1 VVSTTRRNT
10 SQRLTLVIL
19 VLVSITLVT
28 LDYRGEASR
37 GITSVRNDAR
47 DILSPVQRVL
57 SDGFRPIGDFFSGA
71 VNYESAVNE
80 NQQLRRQLG
89 ALRREVLQN
98 EAAEQQLQAILGQ
111 QHRTYVQNLPTLLAE
126 VISGSTSNFE
136 DTFEIDRGTA
146 SGVGVGMPVVAG
158 PGLVGIVVSAGSST
172 SVVQTITDPG
182 VVIGVRLDTPGAL
195 PVEAEGQGA
204 GNGLELSG
212 VTATMAPH
220 VGELVY
226 TSGVM
231 GDTLP
236 AGLPVG
242 TVSFVHY
249 SGGSNTKTVQV
260 KPVADLQGVGEVTVL
275 QWFPAP

>member
-1 VVSTTRRNT
+1 
-10 SQRLTLVIL
+10 
-19 VLVSITLVT
+19 
-28 LDYRGEASR
+28 
-37 GITSVRNDAR
+37 
-47 DILSPVQRVL
+47 
-57 SDGFRPIGDFFSGA
+57 
-71 VNYESAVNE
+71 
-80 NQQLRRQLG
+80 
-89 ALRREVLQN
+89 
-98 EAAEQQLQAILGQ
+98 
-111 QHRTYVQNLPTLLAE
+111 
-126 VISGSTSNFE
+126 
-136 DTFEIDRGTA
+136 
-146 SGVGVGMPVVAG
+146 
-158 PGLVGIVVSAGSST
+158 
-172 SVVQTITDPG
+172 
-182 VVIGVRLDTPGAL
+182 VRLDTPGAL

-204 GNGLELSG
+204 GNALELSG